1 MSSKIPPAA
10 SPAGEL
16 PAMPTAGNGLA
27 DRISAVLGAL
37 VPLLALVWVLRLPM
51 RASMLVFP
59 EQIAAVML
67 TVSMAAIYL
76 RTRGRAGFP
85 AVCDIGLALVA
96 LGVGAW
102 VYARFQVLSEMAA
115 FHPTEALILGAFVVV
130 LVMDVLRRVVGWT
143 LVVIFGLFFAYAL
156 WGNHVPGALSGRAIA
171 LPQVLRFLGSDS
183 SATWGASLQV
193 GAFVVAVFVLFGGF
207 LIAVGGGDFFTQLSM
222 RVAGKGPGGAAK
234 IAVTA
239 SGLFGS
245 VSGSAVSNVMST
257 GVVTIQMMRRSGITA
272 RQAGAIEA
280 VASTGG
286 QLMPPIMGAAAF
298 LMAEIVQVPYRDV
311 LVAALLPAL
320 LYYLS
325 IFLQIDFLSRRDGVG
340 TLRGERRVAMG
351 RVLAQGWTPILGF
364 ISLLAGIFWLNLQA
378 QLAATWTIFVLL
390 GAALIAHLV
399 RPGLPGSIS
408 PRKAWEALAT
418 TGMATAEVLL
428 VTAAAGMIVGIL
440 SVTGLGFSLSMVLLD
455 LGGASLLG
463 MLVVTAF
470 VAIVLGLGLPT
481 TAVYLLLASLAAP
494 ALVQM
499 GIPPLAAHMFV
510 FYFGMLSM
518 ITPPIALASF
528 AAATISG
535 AGQVETAVESFKVG
549 WVAYLLPF
557 LFIYKPAL
565 LMEGNLPE
573 IVYVAVSSVIALAL
587 VCGGWMG
594 HGFVPVRGALRV
606 AWVAVGVL
614 TILPLMQIGGR
625 ALEYGIAAI
634 GLGLVL
640 HHLGLT
646 RRTATA
652 PA

>member
-1 MSSKIPPAA
+1 MTSPIPQN
-10 SPAGEL
+10 SV
-16 PAMPTAGNGLA
+16 
-27 DRISAVLGAL
+27 DRIAGILGAL
-37 VPLLALVWVLRLPM
+37 VPVLALVWVLRLPM
-51 RASMLVFP
+51 RAGLLVFP
-59 EQIAAVML
+59 EQVAAVML
-67 TVSMAAIYL
+67 AVSLAAIFL
-76 RTRGRAGFP
+76 RTRGRGGFP
-85 AVCDIGLALVA
+85 VA
-96 LGVGAW
+96 LDIVLSVTSLGLGVW
-102 VYARFQVLSEMAA
+102 VFARFQVLSEMAV
-115 FHPTEALILGAFVVV
+115 FHPVEALILGALVVG
-130 LVMDVLRRVVGWT
+130 LVMDGLRRVIGWT
-143 LVVIFGLFFAYAL
+143 LVVIFGLFMAYAL
-156 WGNHVPGALSGRAIA
+156 WGNHVPDPMSGRAIPLA
-171 LPQVLRFLGSDS
+171 QVLRFLGSDS

-193 GAFVVAVFVLFGGF
+193 GAFIVAVFVLFGGF

-239 SGLFGS
+239 SALFGS
-245 VSGSAVSNVMST
+245 ISGSAVSNVMST
-257 GVVTIQMMRRSGITA
+257 GVVTIQMMRRSGISA

-298 LMAEIVQVPYRDV
+298 LMAEIVQVPYRDI

-340 TLRGERRVAMG
+340 TLKGERRIAMLT
-351 RVLAQGWTPILGF
+351 VLANGWTPILGF
-364 ISLLAGIFWLNLQA
+364 ASLLTGIFALNLQA
-378 QLAATWTIFVLL
+378 QVAATWTIFVLL
-390 GAALIAHLV
+390 GAALAANLI
-399 RPGLPGSIS
+399 RPGMPGSIS
-408 PRKAWEALAT
+408 LRNAWAALAT

-440 SVTGLGFSLSMVLLD
+440 SITGLGFSLSMLLLD
-455 LGGASLLG
+455 LGGTTLLG

-470 VAIVLGLGLPT
+470 VAILLGLGLPT

-494 ALVQM
+494 ALVQLS
-499 GIPPLAAHMFV
+499 IPPIAAHMFV

-565 LMEGNLPE
+565 LMDGSWPE
-573 IVYVAVSSVIALAL
+573 IVYVAISSVIALSL
-587 VCGGWMG
+587 VCGGWIG
-594 HGFVPVRGALRV
+594 HGFVPVRGALRGL
-606 AWVAVGVL
+606 WIAVGVL
-614 TILPLMQIGGR
+614 TILPLTQIGGLG
-625 ALEYGIAAI
+625 LEYGIAALGAALVMHHI
-634 GLGLVL
+634 GIQ
-640 HHLGLT
+640 
-646 RRTATA
+646 RRAGHV